1 MFSISPSALLRY
13 ARSLLGSSSKQSAA
27 KHKISYLLRSEVAF
41 IYFKAKPLGELEI
54 LPENLD
60 IFNFATLVTFQEH
73 SFHRGLIRLV
83 FVLSCDE
90 PI

>member
-1 MFSISPSALLRY
+1 MRLI
-13 ARSLLGSSSKQSAA
+13 SSKRSEA
-27 KHKISYLLRSEVAF
+27 KHKTSYSFRSEVAF

-73 SFHRGLIRLV
+73 STHRNLLLLCMS
-83 FVLSCDE
+83 LS
-90 PI
+90 

>member
-73 SFHRGLIRLV
+73 SFYRNLLLLCV
-83 FVLSCDE
+83 SLS
-90 PI
+90 